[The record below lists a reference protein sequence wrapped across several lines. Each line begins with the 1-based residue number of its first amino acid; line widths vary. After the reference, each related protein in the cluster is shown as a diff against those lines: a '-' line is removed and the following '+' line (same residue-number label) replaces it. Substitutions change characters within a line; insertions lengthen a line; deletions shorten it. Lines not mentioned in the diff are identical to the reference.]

1 MKTTFRR
8 RLIPS
13 LLALSVAVPSATALM
28 PTPSSA
34 APDIGINQA
43 QLDIVLKYAREA
55 IELLNSLSPEEKN
68 RLRQMRDE
76 VRTKPLN
83 WWRDQIFKNPQAVE
97 KMKAKGVTPEEASAM
112 LRDMLAL
119 MYTPEDTITALL
131 AFKKNHYH
139 TWTKIFGT
147 EFKQEDLLDLAKM
160 LERQILADL
169 VLSHMLNIDKPLD
182 DMISDAIARMMQHGK
197 FQKLGIK
204 LAEVGITTTDVLEIR
219 KRLMREFDQNNEVR
233 DIFISAFA
241 RKNTDIIVQ
250 PGKLAPGKEKQV
262 TLKVEFPSHFTIR
275 SGVEW
280 ISSNPE
286 VATIDKQGKLHAH
299 KPGTTTI
306 SVKIKGV
313 FIGKKDV
320 TVEPDKGNKPDKDDK
335 LDKGNKP
342 DKEDEKNK

>member
-1 MKTTFRR
+1 MKITFRR
-8 RLIPS
+8 RFIPS
-13 LLALSVAVPSATALM
+13 LLALSVAVPSTAALM
-28 PTPSSA
+28 PAPSSA
-34 APDIGINQA
+34 APGIGISQE
-43 QLDIVLKYAREA
+43 QLDIVRKYAKEA

-83 WWRDQIFKNPQAVE
+83 WWRDQIFQNPQAVE

-119 MYTPEDTITALL
+119 MYTPEDTIASLL
-131 AFKKNHYH
+131 AFKKNHYR

-147 EFKQEDLLDLAKM
+147 EFKQEDLLEFAKM
-160 LERQILADL
+160 LERQVMADL
-169 VLSHMLNIDKPLD
+169 VMSHMLNIDKPLD

-197 FQKLGIK
+197 FRKLGVK

-219 KRLMREFDQNNEVR
+219 KRLVREFDRNNEVR

-241 RKNTDIIVQ
+241 RKNTDIVVQ
-250 PGKLAPGKEKQV
+250 PGKLSPGKEKQV
-262 TLKVEFPSHFTIR
+262 TLKVEFPGYFTIR

-286 VATIDKQGKLHAH
+286 VATIDKKGKLHAH

-313 FIGKKDV
+313 LIGEKDV
-320 TVEPDKGNKPDKDDK
+320 TVEPDKGNKPDKEE
-335 LDKGNKP
+335 
-342 DKEDEKNK
+342 KEDKKNK